1 MKKFILL
8 PFLFATGCTSRL
20 SKVSQERARY
30 SQKSIFLNSYL
41 GNGHPAYTHNGSSD
55 ELAQFKLLERF
66 YIQLVEPINGVY
78 TRDNLTL
85 MFLFS
90 L

>member
-1 MKKFILL
+1 M
-8 PFLFATGCTSRL
+8 
-20 SKVSQERARY
+20 
-30 SQKSIFLNSYL
+30 LNSYL

-78 TRDNLTL
+78 TRNNLAL
-85 MFLFS
+85 IFFFS
-90 L
+90 LYAVHKHNAEFNEYVSSGLEIIALIRA